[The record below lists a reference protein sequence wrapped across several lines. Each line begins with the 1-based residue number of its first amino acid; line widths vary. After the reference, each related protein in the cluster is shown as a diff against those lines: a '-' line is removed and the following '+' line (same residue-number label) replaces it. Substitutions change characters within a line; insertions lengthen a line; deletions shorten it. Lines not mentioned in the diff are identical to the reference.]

1 MSNWI
6 FNNTSLQDVNEGDS
20 DEPTTIV
27 SDPTDVVNILLA
39 AQELGLLSDI
49 SNPNKPL
56 GYNFQ
61 AEYDVRTATIDPVT
75 GEETFLPTT
84 KSAEQYLRETKGY
97 EYVYFPGD
105 VRESFLDLN
114 PVARVQVKNLLGRAG
129 LLDLSDEEVV
139 GSTADRKTLNAIKRV
154 MEQANNSGGQ
164 NSWLKTLDIMVANTR
179 QKSIAIAGDK
189 TLQPDQIMDIVQ
201 DALVKGTNRKGQAL
215 SRTEVDMIVAG
226 VEDMYANFNKIIEQ
240 TPEGTPDQI
249 LYTGQLDEAFT
260 PQFEFVPGE
269 EQELP
274 EEPDVDTV
282 LDQVLAGREEF
293 LAADKE
299 DPMERLNSNLYG
311 YERAVAE
318 RPPRR

>member
-6 FNNTSLQDVNEGDS
+6 FNNTNLQDEGDS
-20 DEPTTIV
+20 TTIV
-27 SDPTDVVNILLA
+27 SDPTDVVAILRAL
-39 AQELGLLSDI
+39 QEQGLSDI

-61 AEYDVRTATIDPVT
+61 ADYEVETPTIDSLT
-75 GEETFLPTT
+75 GEEKFITTT

-105 VRESFLDLN
+105 VRESFLDMN
-114 PVARVQVKNLLGRAG
+114 PLARVQVKNLLGRAG

-139 GSTADRKTLNAIKRV
+139 GSTADRKTLNAIKKV
-154 MEQANNSGGQ
+154 MEQSMNSGGK

-215 SRTEVDMIVAG
+215 SRTE
-226 VEDMYANFNKIIEQ
+226 
-240 TPEGTPDQI
+240 
-249 LYTGQLDEAFT
+249 L
-260 PQFEFVPGE
+260 
-269 EQELP
+269 
-274 EEPDVDTV
+274 
-282 LDQVLAGREEF
+282 
-293 LAADKE
+293 
-299 DPMERLNSNLYG
+299 
-311 YERAVAE
+311 
-318 RPPRR
+318 

>member
-6 FNNTSLQDVNEGDS
+6 FNNTSLQDGNEGDS
-20 DEPTTIV
+20 DDKPVVV
-27 SDPTDVVNILLA
+27 SDPTDVVAILRQL
-39 AQELGLLSDI
+39 QSEGLSDI
-49 SNPNKPL
+49 SDPRKPL
-56 GYNFQ
+56 GYAFQ
-61 AEYDVRTATIDPVT
+61 ADYEVDVTTGIDPVT
-75 GEETFLPTT
+75 GEETFISTT
-84 KSAEQYLRETKGY
+84 KSAEDYLKNTKGY
-97 EYVYFPGD
+97 KYVYFPGD
-105 VRESFLDLN
+105 VRESFLDMN
-114 PVARVQVKNLLGRAG
+114 PRARIEVKNLLGRAG

-179 QKSIAIAGDK
+179 QKNIAIAGDK

-215 SRTEVDMIVAG
+215 SRTEVDMIVSG
-226 VEDMYANFNKIIEQ
+226 VEDMYANFNKMIEQ
-240 TPEGTPDQI
+240 TPEDTPDQI
-249 LYTGQLDEAFT
+249 LYSG
-260 PQFEFVPGE
+260 EFVPGE

-299 DPMERLNSNLYG
+299 DPMERLNAHLYG
-311 YERAVAE
+311 YERALAE

>member
-6 FNNTSLQDVNEGDS
+6 FNNTSLQDGNEGDS
-20 DEPTTIV
+20 DDKPVVV
-27 SDPTDVVNILLA
+27 SDPTDVVAILRQL
-39 AQELGLLSDI
+39 QSEGLSDI
-49 SNPNKPL
+49 SDPRKPL

-61 AEYDVRTATIDPVT
+61 ADYEIDVTTGIDPVT
-75 GEETFLPTT
+75 GEETFIPTT
-84 KSAEQYLRETKGY
+84 KSAEDYLKKTKGY
-97 EYVYFPGD
+97 KYVYFPGD
-105 VRESFLDLN
+105 VRESFLDMN
-114 PVARVQVKNLLGRAG
+114 PRARVEVKNLLGRAG

-164 NSWLKTLDIMVANTR
+164 NSWIKTLDIMVANTR
-179 QKSIAIAGDK
+179 QKNIAIAGDK

-215 SRTEVDMIVAG
+215 SRTEVDMIVSG
-226 VEDMYANFNKIIEQ
+226 VEDMYANFNKMIEQ
-240 TPEGTPDQI
+240 TPEDTPEQI
-249 LYTGQLDEAFT
+249 LYSG
-260 PQFEFVPGE
+260 EFVPGE

-274 EEPDVDTV
+274 EEPDTDTV
-282 LDQVLAGREEF
+282 LDQVFAGREEF

-311 YERAVAE
+311 YERALAE

>member
-6 FNNTSLQDVNEGDS
+6 FNNTSLQDGNEGDS
-20 DEPTTIV
+20 DDKPVVV
-27 SDPTDVVNILLA
+27 SDPTDVVAILRQL
-39 AQELGLLSDI
+39 QSEGLSDI
-49 SNPNKPL
+49 SDPRKPL
-56 GYNFQ
+56 GYAFQ
-61 AEYDVRTATIDPVT
+61 ADYEVDVTTGIDPVT
-75 GEETFLPTT
+75 GEETFISTT
-84 KSAEQYLRETKGY
+84 KSAEDYLKNTKGY
-97 EYVYFPGD
+97 KYVYFPGD
-105 VRESFLDLN
+105 VRESFLDMN
-114 PVARVQVKNLLGRAG
+114 PRARIEVKNLLGRAG

-164 NSWLKTLDIMVANTR
+164 NSWIKTLDIMVANTR
-179 QKSIAIAGDK
+179 QKNIAIAGDK

-215 SRTEVDMIVAG
+215 SRTEVDMIVSG
-226 VEDMYANFNKIIEQ
+226 VEDMYANFNKMIEQ
-240 TPEGTPDQI
+240 TPEDTPDQI
-249 LYTGQLDEAFT
+249 LYSG
-260 PQFEFVPGE
+260 EFVPGE

-274 EEPDVDTV
+274 EEPDIDTV

-311 YERAVAE
+311 YERALAE

>member
-6 FNNTSLQDVNEGDS
+6 FNNTSLQDGNEGDS

-39 AQELGLLSDI
+39 AKELGLLSDI

-75 GEETFLPTT
+75 GEETFLPTK

-105 VRESFLDLN
+105 VKESFLDLK
-114 PVARVQVKNLLGRAG
+114 PMARVQVKNLLGRAG

-189 TLQPDQIMDIVQ
+189 TLQSDQIMDIVQ

-282 LDQVLAGREEF
+282 LNQVLAGREEF

-311 YERAVAE
+311 YERALAE

>member
-6 FNNTSLQDVNEGDS
+6 FNNTNLQDEGDS
-20 DEPTTIV
+20 DDSTTIV
-27 SDPTDVVNILLA
+27 SDPTDVVGILRAL
-39 AQELGLLSDI
+39 QDQGLLDI

-61 AEYDVRTATIDPVT
+61 AEYEVRTPTIDPVT
-75 GEETFLPTT
+75 GEETFITTT
-84 KSAEQYLRETKGY
+84 KSAERYLRETKGY
-97 EYVYFPGD
+97 KYVYFPGD

-139 GSTADRKTLNAIKRV
+139 GSTADRKTLNAVKRV
-154 MEQANNSGGQ
+154 MEQSMNSEGQ

-215 SRTEVDMIVAG
+215 SRTEVDMIVSG
-226 VEDMYANFNKIIEQ
+226 VEDMYANFNKMIEQ
-240 TPEGTPDQI
+240 TPEDTPEQI
-249 LYTGQLDEAFT
+249 LYSG
-260 PQFEFVPGE
+260 EFVPGE

-274 EEPDVDTV
+274 EEPDTDTV
-282 LDQVLAGREEF
+282 LDQVFAGREEF

-311 YERAVAE
+311 YERALAE